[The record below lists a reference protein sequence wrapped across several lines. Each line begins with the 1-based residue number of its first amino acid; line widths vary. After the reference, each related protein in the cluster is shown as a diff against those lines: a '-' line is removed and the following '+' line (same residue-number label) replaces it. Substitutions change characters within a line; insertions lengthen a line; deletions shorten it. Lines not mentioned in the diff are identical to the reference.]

1 MKAMDKIRLAVISSL
16 FFFGI
21 HLSGQELELVWEENF
36 NGDRLNTANWNFELG
51 DGCPDRCG
59 WGNNERQT
67 YTARNHRVEDGF
79 LYISARKE
87 GEGYTSTR
95 ITTENKQEFTYGRVE
110 ARVKLPVGTGVWPAF
125 WMLGANMDE
134 VGWPLCGEIDIME
147 YVGRE
152 PGTLYTTLHT
162 KDSHGN
168 SKNSR
173 KAPVQDLEVG
183 FHVFAIEWTETEIA
197 FFVDDQHFYTF
208 NPEERSVETWPFDQP
223 FYIILN
229 LAIGGNFGGSEI
241 DDSIFPVEYVVDY
254 VRVYQ

>member
-1 MKAMDKIRLAVISSL
+1 MSL
-16 FFFGI
+16 N
-21 HLSGQELELVWEENF
+21 GQERELVWEDNF
-36 NGDRLNTANWNFELG
+36 NGNKLNTANWNFELG

-67 YTARNHRVEDGF
+67 YTTGNHRIEDGY
-79 LYISARKE
+79 LTITARKE
-87 GEGYTSTR
+87 GENYTSTR
-95 ITTENKQEFTYGRVE
+95 ITTEGKKEFTYGRIE
-110 ARVKLPVGTGVWPAF
+110 ARLQLPTGTGVWPAF
-125 WMLGANMDE
+125 WMLGANRDE

-147 YVGRE
+147 YVGKE
-152 PGTLYTTLHT
+152 PRTLYTTLHT

-173 KAPVQDLEVG
+173 KAVVPDLEEG

-197 FFVDDQHFYTF
+197 FFVDDEHFYTF
-208 NPEERSVETWPFDQP
+208 DPEERTQETWPFDRS

-241 DDSIFPVEYVVDY
+241 DDSMFPVEFVVDY

>member
-1 MKAMDKIRLAVISSL
+1 MKTSRYITVIFL
-16 FFFGI
+16 
-21 HLSGQELELVWEENF
+21 LSFIVLQAQEWNLVWEDNF
-36 NGDRLNTANWNFELG
+36 DGTELNSNTWNFELG
-51 DGCPDRCG
+51 DGCPERCG
-59 WGNNERQT
+59 WGNNEKQI
-67 YTARNHRVEDGF
+67 YTTENHKVEDGF
-79 LYISARKE
+79 LTITARKK

-95 ITTENKQEFTYGRVE
+95 ITTQGKKEFRYGRME
-110 ARVKLPVGTGVWPAF
+110 ARLKLPLGQGVWPAF
-125 WMLGANMDE
+125 WMLGQNIDE
-134 VGWPLCGEIDIME
+134 KGWPLCGEIDIME